1 MSVLRPLPAPNPPTG
16 YGKLP
21 IGRWFLFAGVVG
33 LLVLLAGAT
42 VTMSALGQLSDARR
56 HVTEV
61 VDPATLATLDL
72 SVALSAQE
80 GAARSF
86 ALTADPQYI
95 AVYQQSRADEDRA
108 VRRIGRLVQGPRLDA
123 ITKAA
128 TAWRTQ
134 YGEPLIKG
142 TPYTKED
149 AKINSARF
157 GEVRAAISAQRTY
170 LETLHATSTARLND
184 RARSSTFAFGVLA
197 TVLVALLVLI
207 GFIVRHV
214 VLRPVAELTAQV
226 RAVAHGDFDHRL
238 RVDRPAELS
247 ELSGHIDAM
256 RRRILAQWRQSD
268 EQAEELRRSN
278 GELEQFAYVASHDL
292 QEPLRKVASF
302 TQMLEQR
309 YGDQLDDRA
318 KQYIAFAVDG
328 AKRMQLLIN
337 DLLDFSR
344 VGRIGGEKVPL
355 DASLPL
361 EDAVANLAT
370 QIEETGAEVA
380 YGALP
385 EVTGNRSQL
394 AQLFQNLI
402 GNAIKFRGDEPPV
415 VRVEARRDA
424 EGMWEFSCSDNGI
437 GIEEKYADRIFLIF
451 QRLHTRDRYPG
462 TGIGL
467 ALCKKIVEY
476 HGGRIWLDNPE
487 GEDHGTTV
495 RWTLQGRSDE

>member
-1 MSVLRPLPAPNPPTG
+1 MSALRPLPAPKPPTG
-16 YGKLP
+16 YGRLP

-33 LLVLLAGAT
+33 LLVLLAGAA
-42 VTMSALGQLSDARR
+42 VTMGTLSQLSDARR
-56 HVTEV
+56 TVIEV

-86 ALTADPQYI
+86 GLTTDPQYV
-95 AVYQQSRADEDRA
+95 AVYRQARADEDEA
-108 VRRIGRLVQGPRLDA
+108 VRRINRLVPGPRLDA

-128 TAWRTQ
+128 AAWRAQ
-134 YGEPLIKG
+134 YGEPVIEG
-142 TPYTKED
+142 TPLTREN
-149 AKINSARF
+149 AGVNSVRF

-170 LETLHATSTARLND
+170 LENLHATSSARLND

-197 TVLVALLVLI
+197 AVLVALLVLI

-214 VLRPVAELTAQV
+214 VLRPVADLTAQV
-226 RAVAHGDFDHRL
+226 RAVAHGDFEHPL
-238 RVDRPAELS
+238 RIDRPAELA
-247 ELSGHIDAM
+247 ELAGHIDAM
-256 RRRILAQWRQSD
+256 RRRILAQWRRSD

-355 DASLPL
+355 DAGLPMA
-361 EDAVANLAT
+361 DAVANLAT
-370 QIEETGAEVA
+370 QIEETGAEVTC
-380 YGALP
+380 GPLP

-394 AQLFQNLI
+394 AQLFQNLV
-402 GNAIKFRGDEPPV
+402 GNAVKFRGDEPPV

-424 EGMWEFSCSDNGI
+424 EGMWEFSCADNGI
-437 GIEEKYADRIFLIF
+437 GIEDKYAERIFLIF

-476 HGGRIWLDNPE
+476 HGGRIWLDNHE
-487 GEDHGTTV
+487 GQGRGTTV
-495 RWTLQGRSDE
+495 RWTLPGRSDP